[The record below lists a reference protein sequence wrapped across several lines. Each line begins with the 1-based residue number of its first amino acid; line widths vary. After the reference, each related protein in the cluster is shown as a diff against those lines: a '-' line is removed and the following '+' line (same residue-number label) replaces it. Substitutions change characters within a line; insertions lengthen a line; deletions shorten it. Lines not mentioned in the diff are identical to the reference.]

1 MSEAPTA
8 PHPIGMSSHAE
19 IEPPQRSGTRRTV
32 RSESLRHRLWESRWP
47 YVFLL
52 PTIALYGVYTLWP
65 IIASW
70 WYSLMSWSGFTADKT
85 FIGLQNYVD
94 VLHDPLFWSSFKI
107 TMLFMVVTVPLRVG
121 LGLLIAVLLNHPSL
135 PFRKIFRT
143 AFFVPVVTTTAIV
156 GVVMQFIFD
165 PASGPVDLVL
175 NNLGATPI
183 DFLGSANTALWTVM
197 AVHTWKWVGV
207 TMIYWLAAL
216 QTVPRDLIE
225 SAQVDGANQRR
236 TFRHI
241 TLPLLLP
248 FLVIITLLTVE
259 QNMRI
264 FDLMLMMTGGGP
276 YYATEVIELYI
287 YRWAFTASVP
297 QLGYASAAAVIL
309 GLILLV
315 FAAIQLVG
323 IRVSRRMAGGQE

>member
-1 MSEAPTA
+1 MPEAKVLA
-8 PHPIGMSSHAE
+8 RRRRWNSGDSIG
-19 IEPPQRSGTRRTV
+19 
-32 RSESLRHRLWESRWP
+32 HRLWQSRWP
-47 YVFLL
+47 YLFLL
-52 PTIALYGVYTLWP
+52 PTAAFYGVYTVWP

-70 WYSLMSWSGFTADKT
+70 WYSFLSWTGFGADKT
-85 FIGLQNYVD
+85 FIGLHNYVD
-94 VLHDPLFWSSFKI
+94 VLHDPLFWNSFKI

-121 LGLLIAVLLNHPSL
+121 LGLLVALLLNHPRL
-135 PFRKIFRT
+135 PFRRVFRA

-165 PASGPVDLVL
+165 PASGPIDLVIGK
-175 NNLGATPI
+175 LGSNPI
-183 DFLGSANTALWTVM
+183 DFLGSSTTALWTVM

-216 QTVPRDLIE
+216 QTVPRDLLE
-225 SAQVDGANQRR
+225 SAQVDGATQSRS
-236 TFRHI
+236 FRHI
-241 TLPLLLP
+241 TLPLLMP

-264 FDLMLMMTGGGP
+264 FDLMLTMTGGGP
-276 YYATEVIELYI
+276 FYATEVIELYI

-309 GLILLV
+309 GLILLI
-315 FAAIQLVG
+315 FGAIQLVG
-323 IRVSRRMAGGQE
+323 IRLSRRLAGGQS